1 MTAVFGSARKNS
13 KTRFC
18 YEAVYRH
25 RPAGETVAMLEHVR
39 KFMAPTRRF
48 ARAEDA
54 AAAVEFALVAAPF
67 LALIFAILE
76 TALVFFADQTLE
88 TAASN
93 SARLIMT
100 GQAQMAGRR
109 CATA

>member
-18 YEAVYRH
+18 YEAVYGH

-54 AAAVEFALVAAPF
+54 AAAVEFALVAAP

-76 TALVFFADQTLE
+76 TALVFFAGQTPE
-88 TAASN
+88 AAASN